1 MTTATM
7 TEPTAPTGR
16 TRDVL
21 KRAGNPFRNYF
32 ARNPDDEVCARFHV
46 PELFAA
52 ERDLLHAI
60 IDLYRYD
67 PQTHSEVV
75 PVLGNKGAGKT
86 HLLHSIKHGLGGQWQ
101 LLVTPGTYQ
110 RDSDFLEYLLYQIID
125 TLLGGGKQKGVR
137 PLDYIGDQLVRRQL
151 GVALRELTDDE
162 KVELFP
168 PPGLGRWARRLG
180 LGTQQARERAEWL
193 AENLSGYSNFARMP
207 TPLAQALTEAGLT
220 PQKAYDLVSAQVQK
234 NESHNIAGIMRRHIF
249 QGFAKAALLRDESEL
264 ANFLTYGFAEL
275 EFHVRPTRQ
284 DLVLALFKVLTEVFR
299 SLKTPVVVAF
309 DQLEDLLLA
318 RRTDDAH
325 KTAEAFFAGIVQV
338 MHQIDGLCFLI
349 FAERGLW
356 NRFVPSLDG
365 YIQDRLSNPVHV
377 PKHGTVKAIRLEA
390 PAADLVR
397 RVVEARLRPCLGE
410 LPPGGEP
417 VPEIYPFVDE
427 QVTRI
432 ARTEPTLRD
441 MLQQFRHLFDHVV
454 YGPDDVGQGSGF
466 RIQDSGSKEQKA
478 EEAPQADVPLAAS
491 RFDMAVSMSE
501 LELPSIDPASRI
513 AALLGHDEDAAP
525 QPPPLPISFK
535 QVDIVEVPVEAA
547 GEMPAPP
554 PLPTLPDEVPMA
566 VAVED
571 FQGTGDSG
579 QGSVEREQEPVQAE
593 SAPSLSADPDF
604 LTPDPSPLTPSPEAV
619 KLTGPALL
627 ELWEQEQRSARRKLE
642 PEGALTGATR
652 ELQAGLGAFLSLCH
666 EHGVKVGPWRLQHVV
681 NEWSYGEHPTYG
693 VVTIAHWA
701 CKDGQPWRMGLG
713 LFLARGAGKPKDLEV
728 KLAVLDTEPAMVD
741 LLVLL
746 RPEDD
751 FGTAGKSKSLL
762 QEAERRGKHTRL
774 EPVSL
779 DGFAQLSAFPRWLA
793 AVREA
798 LPEGAPLPNLADV
811 IQEKCE
817 KLLEQVCMPIHQ

>member
-1 MTTATM
+1 MTTALAT
-7 TEPTAPTGR
+7 PTAPTPVAAERALTER

-67 PQTHSEVV
+67 PQTHSEIV
-75 PVLGNKGAGKT
+75 PILGNKGAGKT
-86 HLLHSIKHGLGGQWQ
+86 HLLHSIKHGTSGQWQ
-101 LLVTPGTYQ
+101 LLVTPGVYQ
-110 RDSDFLEYLLYQIID
+110 RDTDFLEYLLFQIID

-137 PLDYIGDQLVRRQL
+137 PLDYIGDQLVRRML
-151 GVALRELTDDE
+151 GVALRELNESE

-193 AENLSGYSNFARMP
+193 AENLSGYSNFARVP
-207 TPLAQALTEAGLT
+207 TPVLQALTDAGLS
-220 PQKAYDLVSAQVQK
+220 PQKAFDLISAHIQK
-234 NESHNIAGIMRRHIF
+234 TESHNTAGLMRRHIF
-249 QGFAKAALLRDESEL
+249 QGFAKAALLRDESDL
-264 ANFLTYGFAEL
+264 ANFLTFGFAEL

-318 RRTDDAH
+318 RRNDDAH
-325 KTAEAFFAGIVQV
+325 RTAEAFFAGIVQV
-338 MHQIDGLCFLI
+338 MHQIDGLCFLV

-365 YIQDRLSNPVHV
+365 YIQDRLNNPVHV
-377 PKHGTVKAIRLEA
+377 PKHGTVKALRLEA
-390 PAADLVR
+390 PAAELAR
-397 RVVEARLRPCLGE
+397 RMVEARLRSVLSE
-410 LPPGGEP
+410 LPRGEA
-417 VPEIYPFVDE
+417 VPEIFPFTDE
-427 QVTRI
+427 QVMRI

-441 MLQQFRHLFDHVV
+441 MLQQYRHLFDHVV
-454 YGPDDVGQGSGF
+454 YGPDDVLPGERRDVSPPVETDEHRRADDAPF
-466 RIQDSGSKEQKA
+466 A
-478 EEAPQADVPLAAS
+478 EFSADPT
-491 RFDMAVSMSE
+491 
-501 LELPSIDPASRI
+501 SRI
-513 AALLGHDEDAAP
+513 AELLGREPEAP
-525 QPPPLPISFK
+525 PAPPSMVFKHVDIIEAPAEPALPPRLMTPPPLPPM
-535 QVDIVEVPVEAA
+535 V
-547 GEMPAPP
+547 
-554 PLPTLPDEVPMA
+554 DEVPMA
-566 VAVED
+566 LPV
-571 FQGTGDSG
+571 
-579 QGSVEREQEPVQAE
+579 EQEDDAPRPV
-593 SAPSLSADPDF
+593 SAHVPSAAVVKTSPD
-604 LTPDPSPLTPSPEAV
+604 
-619 KLTGPALL
+619 ALI
-627 ELWEQEQRSARRKLE
+627 EMWEQECRAARRKLE

-652 ELQAGLGAFLSLCH
+652 ELQSGLGAFLSTCH
-666 EHGVKVGPWRLQHVV
+666 EHGVKVGAWRLQHVV
-681 NEWSYGEHPTYG
+681 TEWAYGDHPTYG

-728 KLAVLDTEPAMVD
+728 KLGVLETEPAMVD

-751 FGTAGKSKSLL
+751 FATTGKSKTLM
-762 QEAERRGKHTRL
+762 QESERRGKHTRL
-774 EPVSL
+774 EAVAL
-779 DGFAQLSAFPRWLA
+779 DGFAQLYAFPRWLA
-793 AVREA
+793 AIREG
-798 LPEGAPLPNLADV
+798 LPAGFPVPNLADI

-817 KLLEQVCMPIHQ
+817 KLLEQVCMPVQG